1 MRVSKELFPQ
11 MVQKTIFRW
20 NLISKI
26 ASIFHETA
34 KISSNK
40 VHDSSLEIPCFS
52 LYPTLSLITAKF
64 PYDFNLNRKNLIMH
78 LKTFLKL
85 CLTRVL
91 PFWNEWKKKTSAAWK
106 AKIKKKKQQQQP
118 SLQHSTILLNPEPMK
133 YANLVSHTKCPNDMT
148 NPYYILLHKHEN
160 KCTFNGT
167 EVTIRQ

>member
-1 MRVSKELFPQ
+1 MYSIKLHFMMCCKVLQTSIEINKFKKSRNLFLRVSKELFPQ

-91 PFWNEWKKKTSAAWK
+91 PF
-106 AKIKKKKQQQQP
+106 
-118 SLQHSTILLNPEPMK
+118 
-133 YANLVSHTKCPNDMT
+133 
-148 NPYYILLHKHEN
+148 
-160 KCTFNGT
+160 
-167 EVTIRQ
+167 